1 MGEKIAAVD
10 FRGPALGG
18 SLYGQS
24 HLGCGTSTDGGQVD
38 DDRHLSPGGS
48 DRVGTSLAFSLKQE
62 LMFHQLCREI
72 ALEPLAKPWWPNISW
87 PRRRELASRMAWP
100 ACSTSTRRAIR
111 CSW

>member
-48 DRVGTSLAFSLKQE
+48 DRVGTSLAFSLKHVRRQAFFP
-62 LMFHQLCREI
+62 LGSSNCRLTGQS
-72 ALEPLAKPWWPNISW
+72 A
-87 PRRRELASRMAWP
+87 
-100 ACSTSTRRAIR
+100 
-111 CSW
+111 